1 MRSLILGLVIAAATL
16 LVSGRSADAQ
26 VISRNN
32 PYRSFNVSGVNYGSM
47 QWQKQHRGNT
57 GVYKSMTT
65 PRRVFRRWR

>member
-1 MRSLILGLVIAAATL
+1 MRTLLFGLVLVAGML

-57 GVYKSMTT
+57 GVYKSTT
-65 PRRVFRRWR
+65 TQRRVFRRWR